1 MKPKEPIEIMMHNHT
16 DAVLPE
22 CSESIVLAYSAK
34 SSQMCA
40 CFSILTNTRGY
51 PPQAS
56 YLELYFFFLYI
67 HMSYR
72 YMLSISAV
80 HIWFCNVSYMISCN
94 N

>member
-56 YLELYFFFLYI
+56 YLELYFFFCTSTCHTDTCSPSQLCI
-67 HMSYR
+67 FGSAMSP
-72 YMLSISAV
+72 I
-80 HIWFCNVSYMISCN
+80 
-94 N
+94 